1 MKAECVVSKDNLQMI
16 IARVLAAVDKRATMP
31 ILYHLRVSVRK
42 NQTIA
47 VAATDLELY
56 ASAECTAEVPGEWFG
71 FCVPAEL
78 LKNAISGVSGNITL
92 AHDSDDQKLTLS
104 GDGYNIELATLT
116 TDEYPQPTRITSPI
130 AGFNTSP
137 GFMCRTLAAVSHAM
151 SADQTKSNLCGI
163 TVQVDDNGT
172 LTAAATDGHRL
183 SIAAQTLD
191 ADGAPCGG
199 APGFTLPAKAVR
211 VLAGKESGYQ
221 ISLGENNVA
230 LQALNFDLTAQLLAG
245 DYPDYRR
252 IIPADRAG
260 DITVDAEALID
271 AINVVAVVDEKDK
284 VVRLEPP
291 TDAMGEKMI
300 VTAVGASGVARAY
313 VPCLFNYDKPFSLSA
328 RYLLQALKSL
338 GSGEVFI
345 TCGDKTPIVIIPV
358 DHGPWTERIELIA
371 QVGRK
376 G

>member
-1 MKAECVVSKDNLQMI
+1 MKTECVVSKNDLQI
-16 IARVLAAVDKRATMP
+16 VIGRVMAAVEKRATVP
-31 ILYHLRVSVRK
+31 ILSHLRVSVRK
-42 NQTIA
+42 NQTLS
-47 VAATDLELY
+47 VAATDLEIY
-56 ASAECTAEVPGEWFG
+56 AAAECRAEVPGEWFG

-78 LKNAISGVSGNITL
+78 LKNAISGVSGDITMG
-92 AHDSDDQKLTLS
+92 HDGKEQKLSLT
-104 GDGYNIELATLT
+104 GDGYNIELATLA
-116 TDEYPQPTRITSPI
+116 TDEYPQPQRLTSTLGDFKT
-130 AGFNTSP
+130 AP
-137 GFMCRTLAAVSHAM
+137 GVMCRTLAAVSHAM
-151 SADQTKSNLCGI
+151 SGDHTKSNLCGI
-163 TVQVDDNGT
+163 RFEIDDNGI

-183 SIAAQTLD
+183 SIAAQALEDEGRPT
-191 ADGAPCGG
+191 GG

-211 VLAGKESGYQ
+211 VLAGKESGYHVD
-221 ISLGENNVA
+221 IGENNVA
-230 LQALNFDLTAQLLAG
+230 FQALSFDLTAQLLAG

-252 IIPADRAG
+252 ILPSDRAG

-291 TDAMGEKMI
+291 TDAMGEKMT
-300 VTAVGASGVARAY
+300 VTAVGLNGVARAY

-376 G
+376 